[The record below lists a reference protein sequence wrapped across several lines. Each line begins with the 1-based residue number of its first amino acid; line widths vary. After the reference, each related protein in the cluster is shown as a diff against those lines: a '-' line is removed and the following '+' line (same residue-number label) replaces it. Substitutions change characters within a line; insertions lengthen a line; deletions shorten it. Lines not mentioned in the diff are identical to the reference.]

1 VAAAG
6 AAEVGLFHEL
16 ADFSAEDVGIK
27 SLAVAGEEEGF
38 FVLAEGQ
45 FGAAFFEVFL
55 EPVKGAVADGGDAV
69 FVAFSFSDLEGLA
82 LLIEVGDFEA
92 GEFTSPDSAAVK
104 EFEDGAVSDTEGVA
118 DVGEVE
124 YFPYLVEAECLL
136 GEPLFRAREFDFT
149 GGVREDEVLLA
160 EVFEEVSQGA

>member
-1 VAAAG
+1 M
-6 AAEVGLFHEL
+6 
-16 ADFSAEDVGIK
+16 
-27 SLAVAGEEEGF
+27 
-38 FVLAEGQ
+38 
-45 FGAAFFEVFL
+45 

-92 GEFTSPDSAAVK
+92 GEFTSADAAAVK
-104 EFEDGAVSDTEGVA
+104 EFEDGAVSDAEGVA

-160 EVFEEVSQGA
+160 EVFEEVAQGAEAGALGGDAEGLAVGFPVSPEVALVAFEDGFGDLVGLVEVTVVGPEEEGF